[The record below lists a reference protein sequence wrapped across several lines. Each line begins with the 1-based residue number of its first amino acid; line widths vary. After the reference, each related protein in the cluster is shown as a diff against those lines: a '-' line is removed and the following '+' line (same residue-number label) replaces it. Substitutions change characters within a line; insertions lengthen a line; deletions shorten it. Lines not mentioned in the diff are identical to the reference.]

1 MPRPGPR
8 LPVVGVRMDP
18 ADVDAEAARETKTQ
32 GRAVSR
38 SEMVKTLL
46 EEALT
51 ARQRR
56 RNRKGKT

>member
-18 ADVDAEAARETKTQ
+18 SGIDAEAARESEDQ
-32 GRAVSR
+32 GREVTR
-38 SEMVKTLL
+38 SEMVKTLIT
-46 EEALT
+46 EALA

-56 RNRKGKT
+56 RNRKGKA